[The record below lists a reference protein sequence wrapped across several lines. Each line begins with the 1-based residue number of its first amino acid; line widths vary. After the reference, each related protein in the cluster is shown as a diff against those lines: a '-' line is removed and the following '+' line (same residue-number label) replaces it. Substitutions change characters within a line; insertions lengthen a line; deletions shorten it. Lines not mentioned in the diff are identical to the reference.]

1 MHYIFRILIMALIVT
16 QITCC
21 ATGRYVTVHSDS
33 DSNLSVI
40 IKYKGNIIPKMVK
53 FSFYLDNTPV
63 LDDVRIRKSSRI
75 LYEADIRVTKG
86 NHTLSVKIK
95 GSDLEVEKNFDVE
108 GAHVYI
114 YIRYNDSCADG
125 PSLDAEQL
133 DHAPGFA

>member
-1 MHYIFRILIMALIVT
+1 MA
-16 QITCC
+16 
-21 ATGRYVTVHSDS
+21 D
-33 DSNLSVI
+33 
-40 IKYKGNIIPKMVK
+40 
-53 FSFYLDNTPV
+53 FSFYLDNTPI
-63 LDDVRIRKSSRI
+63 LDGVRLHKSSRT

-86 NHTLSVKIK
+86 NHTLSVRIK

-114 YIRYNDSCADG
+114 YIEYNDSCADG